1 MLGREDT
8 ASGDGNDGIGIDDD
22 SSLNR
27 FGKVNPGREEAIDE
41 IN

>member
-8 ASGDGNDGIGIDDD
+8 ASGDGDDGIGIDD
-22 SSLNR
+22 SSLNCP
-27 FGKVNPGREEAIDE
+27 GKVNPGREGGIDE

>member
-8 ASGDGNDGIGIDDD
+8 TASGDGDDGIGIDD
-22 SSLNR
+22 SSLNL
-27 FGKVNPGREEAIDE
+27 FGKVNPGREGGIDE